1 MSKFRRICGLF
12 CAAGILMYAPVSI
25 VQAQTINNTDND
37 VRHSY
42 SGTVIQNENVNT
54 EGKKSLAERIHDIL
68 HPPVAEQ
75 PAAGKSDPDQ
85 AEELNGYYNPVDVPS
100 ADEKQIMGGAVAT
113 REQCVRFLL
122 KRNPNPLLT
131 VSPEE
136 LVDYYYEEGSR
147 EGIRP
152 DIAFAQ
158 ALLET
163 GYFRYGGT
171 VIPSQNNYCG
181 LGTTSRTVRGAFFAD
196 ARLGVRAHIQHLLA
210 YVSTKEPHTAVEDPR
225 YQLVRKT
232 YGENTLS
239 QWSDLNGR
247 WAVPGNN
254 YGQTILATYHS
265 ILNS

>member
-1 MSKFRRICGLF
+1 MSKFRKYCSLL
-12 CAAGILMYAPVSI
+12 CAAGLIAASAGGI
-25 VQAQTINNTDND
+25 AQAKTVNNTDNM
-37 VRHSY
+37 VRHTY
-42 SGTVIQNENVNT
+42 NGTVVQGDSVNT
-54 EGKKSLAERIHDIL
+54 SEKKSLAERIHDIL
-68 HPPVAEQ
+68 HPPVPDEPVSIKQ
-75 PAAGKSDPDQ
+75 DPDKT
-85 AEELNGYYNPVDVPS
+85 EELSGYMKPS
-100 ADEKQIMGGAVAT
+100 DIPSTDEKQIMGGAVAT
-113 REQCVRFLL
+113 KEQCVRFLL

-181 LGTTSRTVRGAFFAD
+181 LGTTSKTVKGAFFSE
-196 ARLGVRAHIQHLLA
+196 ARIGVRAHIQHLLA
-210 YVSTKEPHTAVEDPR
+210 YVSTKEPQTAVEDPR
-225 YQLVRKT
+225 YKLVRQT

-254 YGQTILATYHS
+254 YGQTILETYHS